1 MGTIMVKSITEAGAA
16 LVYDEDANK
25 KYPSLDGNPQDIR
38 KNPHAIAVGFVLDI
52 IAS

>member
-1 MGTIMVKSITEAGAA
+1 MGTIIAKSITEAVAA
-16 LVYDEDANK
+16 LVYGEDANK
-25 KYPSLDGNPQDIR
+25 KCPSPDGNLQGIR

>member
-1 MGTIMVKSITEAGAA
+1 MGTIMAKSITEAGAA
-16 LVYDEDANK
+16 LVYDEDAIK
-25 KYPSLDGNPQDIR
+25 KFPSPGGNPQGIR

>member
-1 MGTIMVKSITEAGAA
+1 MGTIMVKSITEAVAA
-16 LVYDEDANK
+16 LVYGEVATK
-25 KYPSLDGNPQDIR
+25 RFPSLDGNMQDIR

>member
-1 MGTIMVKSITEAGAA
+1 MGTIMEKSITEAGAA

>member
-1 MGTIMVKSITEAGAA
+1 MGTIMIKSITEAGAA
-16 LVYDEDANK
+16 LVYGEGANK
-25 KYPSLDGNPQDIR
+25 KCPSPDGNLQGTR

>member
-1 MGTIMVKSITEAGAA
+1 MGTIMAKSITEAGAA
-16 LVYDEDANK
+16 LVYGEGANK
-25 KYPSLDGNPQDIR
+25 KYPSLDGNPQGIR